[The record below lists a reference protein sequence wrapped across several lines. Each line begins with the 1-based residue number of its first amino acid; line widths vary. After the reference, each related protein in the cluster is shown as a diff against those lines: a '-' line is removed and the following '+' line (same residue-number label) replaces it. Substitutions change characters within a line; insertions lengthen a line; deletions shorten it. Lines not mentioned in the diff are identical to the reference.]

1 MNVVLERLT
10 EVTGKLMWAAGV
22 DPTSLAEMRAMVAAS
37 LITDNP
43 GGRPLANEA
52 GVEPEIWE
60 AAEAGGR
67 IADRAMA
74 AGSRLRFAREDYL
87 AVHSAAERSTMVFG
101 PFIDADGELVQFSI
115 FESVHLVKVVATLRF
130 GALFDTRET
139 VLLVPQGTTAG
150 DAADSFTLPAGT
162 VWIRARFLVRGA
174 AGFVALRIAGGELV
188 VHRAGTNTDD
198 PDTLVLPNRVAWTLT
213 VEPEQPPP
221 ATADGSDGNAVT
233 VRLPSELRVHST
245 NPPVV
250 AGALEVSGFGETL
263 RFDTPT
269 GAAVAGGDAVAF
281 PYEPGGQAWNIA
293 ANRSAL
299 FALHLDDPAPVS
311 AAAWAVPL
319 VSTPVEEPEEARHGG
334 SVSVLLSGGPSS
346 RVNSVAGAAVWQHTG
361 LVADADGIEMAGQSD
376 TQSMSVDFA
385 LWNQVRS
392 AVTFGGPDVAWLRH
406 ASRRGGADVVV
417 FRHGWLVN
425 RWDLP
430 AAATGT
436 PFPFEGKVGSLQ
448 MYSEPAGMLRA
459 HCDAEV
465 PEVPDQICGYAL
477 ENLYLH
483 VRPPRS
489 IAFAGSGTSPWN
501 LADGHARQLFDVRVA
516 QPMLPD
522 PYAANWQIEHLDVNE
537 QRSALGVTFSWVD
550 HQRPWMQAE
559 FTRPIS
565 LPAPP
570 PDAGGAVID
579 RSSARGKFQFVTG
592 TGDGHLA
599 LLDLSCRDHQFGIA
613 VRPHRE
619 LAGFAAQIDEH
630 NRMALPLHQV
640 QLFMQPQTHW
650 EPVHVVPNVLANIN
664 SEDWVT
670 STTHGGPTLVAAYRD
685 RRMNDRRMKRVPALP
700 GQVAA
705 EIVDVFLGDH
715 RAAALFALPF
725 GLQAYVDMSLGDG
738 EPVEGRFLVSAALHG
753 HAFVDDPDDVFL
765 AAAYLRLI
773 ALGDGV
779 SAGPQDSHRLMPG
792 AMSQTEHLRQPN
804 RNGLKSVLSDEVMNV
819 VNQSFES
826 SVPLHQ
832 VDLSGFGLSAFSDW
846 RTGVIDT
853 KDVIAENTGVTT
865 VRFDVVVGRTAYE
878 VIQLQSRLWAPQA
891 RVVRTIILERGNSGI
906 VHRTDSGWVAVEEGD
921 CTRYAAID
929 TGVVQTYRN
938 IRNIRILDK
947 PLIDVDGIW
956 KWQEVRYD
964 ADVVLNPRGAGIE
977 GQVATI
983 RDHQGYVQ
991 ITPVDNPALPHPNP
1005 NHIPGAKQFAAL
1017 MRRVGHPI
1025 GGGIDA
1031 TIRLGGTLA
1040 MQLSHLEVALARTTP
1055 PDTTFV
1061 LAVSGTPTL
1070 PHAARWTAVAIDGTT
1085 KDVSAVDPR
1094 HGVPV
1099 VRRRSEANFVFRH
1112 AADAYD
1118 PAATE
1123 HGFLMVTDTARVLF
1137 PSPRI
1142 DPSARGTLKTQPP
1155 LVADPSALAHASG
1168 EFPRPPFALQC
1179 TTEAEFTVSPQD
1191 QWNLPGAQFNF
1202 TAPTGGIA
1210 QGSDW
1215 SIERQFEAGRRITIT
1230 VDSANQLAPWGLAVT
1245 NPDTLGLNVA
1255 GFPGR
1260 MLAIISAFEA
1270 AATTAAGFN
1279 TPTIELGP
1287 ALREVQDIVDALKAF
1302 VEIGFDIDVNV
1313 TAGHGPTPS
1322 FVVRLH
1328 MALRLP
1334 GDPTD
1339 RVDIGVGKFRGEFTV
1354 DGTLEAAPSGVSR
1367 SQLAVALR
1375 GDLQQAIFPAVFV
1388 GGQFLFQVAIEDDKA
1403 LVKLG
1408 AGVVASLGGE
1418 LIKGL
1423 IELEG
1428 TVSYGYTLVPETL
1441 RPGVMLGL
1449 DVRATLLSGLLGVS
1463 FGVHTM
1469 AQIARL
1475 PGAIDDSV
1483 TIWAELRVAATVQ
1496 VAWAVEETWDIHT
1509 QFEQELPLAPFAV
1522 AFAGAG
1528 LPLALAAAAL

>member
-1 MNVVLERLT
+1 M
-10 EVTGKLMWAAGV
+10 
-22 DPTSLAEMRAMVAAS
+22 DPNSLPEMRAMVAAS
-37 LITDNP
+37 LITDDP
-43 GGRPLANEA
+43 AGRPLANEP

-67 IADRAMA
+67 IADRVMA
-74 AGSRLRFAREDYL
+74 AGSRLRFVREDFL
-87 AVHSAAERSTMVFG
+87 AVHSAAERSTQVFG
-101 PFIDADGELVQFSI
+101 PFIDADSGLVQFSI
-115 FESVHLVKVVATLRF
+115 FESVQLVKVVATTRLG
-130 GALFDTRET
+130 GALFPLRET
-139 VLLVPQGTTAG
+139 VLLLPRGTTAG
-150 DAADSFTLPAGT
+150 DAADTFTVPGGT
-162 VWIRARFLVRGA
+162 VWIRARFLVPGA
-174 AGFVALRIAGGELV
+174 AGFVALRTAGGELV
-188 VHRAGTNTDD
+188 VDRAGTRTDG
-198 PDTLVLPNRVAWTLT
+198 PDALVLPNRAAWTLV

-221 ATADGSDGNAVT
+221 STAGGSDGNAVT
-233 VRLPSELRVHST
+233 VRLPSQLRVHST
-245 NPPVV
+245 NSPVV
-250 AGALEVSGFGETL
+250 AGALEVTGFGATL
-263 RFDTPT
+263 GFDTPT

-281 PYEPGGQAWNIA
+281 PYEPGGQAWTIA

-299 FALHLDDPAPVS
+299 FAVHLDEPAPVS
-311 AAAWAVPL
+311 AAAWSIPL
-319 VSTPVEEPEEARHGG
+319 VSTPVEKPEEARHGG
-334 SVSVLLSGGPSS
+334 SVSVLLNGGPSS
-346 RVNSVAGAAVWQHTG
+346 RILGVASASVWQRTG
-361 LVADADGIEMAGQSD
+361 LVVNADGIELAGQSD
-376 TQSMSVDFA
+376 TRSMSVDFG

-392 AVTFGGPDVAWLRH
+392 TVTLGGPDVAWLRH
-406 ASRRGGADVVV
+406 ASRRGGADTVG

-448 MYSEPAGMLRA
+448 LYSEPDGMLRA
-459 HCDAEV
+459 HCGAEV
-465 PEVPDQICGYAL
+465 PEVPDQTCGYAL

-489 IAFAGSGTSPWN
+489 IAFAGSGTTPWK

-522 PYAANWQIEHLDVNE
+522 PYAANWQVEHLDVNE
-537 QRSALGVTFSWVD
+537 QRSGFGVTLIWVD
-550 HQRPWMQAE
+550 YHRPSMQAE
-559 FTRPIS
+559 FTRPVS
-565 LPAPP
+565 LPAP
-570 PDAGGAVID
+570 PDAGGAAPD
-579 RSSARGKFQFVTG
+579 RNSARGTFQLVTG
-592 TGDGHLA
+592 TGDDYLA
-599 LLDLSCRDHQFGIA
+599 LLDLSCRDHLFGIA

-619 LAGFAAQIDEH
+619 PTAFAAQIDQH
-630 NRMALPLHQV
+630 NRMTLPLQQV
-640 QLFMQPQTHW
+640 QLFMQPQILW
-650 EPVHVVPNVLANIN
+650 EPVHFVRNLQSNTKT
-664 SEDWVT
+664 DWVA
-670 STTHGGPTLVAAYRD
+670 STTHGGPTLITAYR
-685 RRMNDRRMKRVPALP
+685 DRRMKRVPALP
-700 GQVAA
+700 GRVAS

-725 GLQAYVDMSLGDG
+725 GLQAYVDMSLGEG
-738 EPVEGRFLVSAALHG
+738 QPVEGRFLVSAALHE
-753 HAFVDDPDDVFL
+753 HAFVDDRADVFL

-779 SAGPQDSHRLMPG
+779 STGPQDSHRLMPG
-792 AMSQTEHLRQPN
+792 AMTQTEHLRQPN
-804 RNGLKSVLSDEVMNV
+804 RNSLRSVLSDEVMSV
-819 VNQSFES
+819 VNQSFTT

-832 VDLSGFGLSAFSDW
+832 IDLSGYGLSAFSDW

-853 KDVIAENTGVTT
+853 KDVIADNTGVTT
-865 VRFDVVVGRTAYE
+865 ARFDVMVGRTAYE

-891 RVVRTIILERGNSGI
+891 RVVRTVILERGNSGI
-906 VHRTDSGWVAVEEGD
+906 VHRADSGWVAVEDGD
-921 CTRYAAID
+921 CTRYAPID
-929 TGVVQTYRN
+929 TGVVQKYRN

-947 PLIDVDGIW
+947 PLIDVDGTW
-956 KWQEVRYD
+956 SWQEVRYD
-964 ADVVLNPRGAGIE
+964 ADLVLNSRGAGIE
-977 GQVATI
+977 GQVVTV

-1005 NHIPGAKQFAAL
+1005 NHIPGPKQFAAL

-1025 GGGIDA
+1025 GGAIDA
-1031 TIRLGGTLA
+1031 AIRLGGTLA

-1070 PHAARWTAVAIDGTT
+1070 PAAGRWTAVAIDGTT

-1094 HGVPV
+1094 RGVPV
-1099 VRRRSEANFVFRH
+1099 VRRHSEANFVFRH

-1118 PAATE
+1118 TKATE

-1142 DPSARGTLKTQPP
+1142 DPSAQGTLNTQPP
-1155 LVADPSALAHASG
+1155 LVADPSALAQASG
-1168 EFPRPPFALQC
+1168 VFPRPPFALQC
-1179 TTEAEFTVSPQD
+1179 TTEAQFTLSPQD
-1191 QWNLPGAQFNF
+1191 HWNLPLTQFTFN
-1202 TAPTGGIA
+1202 APTGGIA

-1215 SIERQFEAGRRITIT
+1215 SIERQFEAGQQIRIA
-1230 VDSANQLAPWGLAVT
+1230 VDSANELAPWALAIT

-1260 MLAIISAFEA
+1260 MVAIISTFEA
-1270 AATTAAGFN
+1270 AATTAAGYN
-1279 TPTIELGP
+1279 TPTVELGP
-1287 ALREVQDIVDALKAF
+1287 ALRDIQQIIDALKAF
-1302 VEIGFDIDVNV
+1302 VGIDFAIDVNV
-1313 TAGHGPTPS
+1313 TAGHGPSPS
-1322 FVVRLH
+1322 FVVRMHL
-1328 MALRLP
+1328 ALRLP
-1334 GDPTD
+1334 ANTND

-1354 DGTLEAAPSGVSR
+1354 DGTLAAAPSGVSR
-1367 SQLAVALR
+1367 TQLAVALR
-1375 GDLQQAIFPAVFV
+1375 GDLQQMIFPAIYV
-1388 GGQFLFQVAIEDDKA
+1388 GGQFLFEVAIEDDRSTI
-1403 LVKLG
+1403 KLG

-1449 DVRATLLSGLLGVS
+1449 DVQATLLSGLLGLS

-1509 QFEQELPLAPFAV
+1509 QFEQELPLLPFAV
-1522 AFAGAG
+1522 AFGG
-1528 LPLALAAAAL
+1528 GPLPLALAAAAL